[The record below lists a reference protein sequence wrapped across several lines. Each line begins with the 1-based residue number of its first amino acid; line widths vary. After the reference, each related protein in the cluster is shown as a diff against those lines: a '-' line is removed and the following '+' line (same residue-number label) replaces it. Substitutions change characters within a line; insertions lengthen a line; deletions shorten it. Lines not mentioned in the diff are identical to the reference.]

1 MSPVLIVFLA
11 VAAPAV
17 EPAMADASAS
27 AGRTGQALRDSV
39 HEALR
44 RWARPSDAQARQAA
58 SDFLAL
64 YGAVDRDDQLTA
76 SQREY
81 LRTKLRSRLTSL
93 VQQIAKRAAIERRL
107 ARDGQPAGV
116 GLPADR
122 ADVLA
127 QQGGFGGGFGPGGFG
142 GGFGPGG
149 FGGGVGV
156 GGGVLGPADQDHG
169 EALVDLIQ
177 KTISP
182 ASWDINGG
190 NGSIYYW
197 RPGRALVIRQTGEV
211 HGQIGDVLEQMGRL
225 GQ

>member
-1 MSPVLIVFLA
+1 
-11 VAAPAV
+11 
-17 EPAMADASAS
+17 
-27 AGRTGQALRDSV
+27 
-39 HEALR
+39 
-44 RWARPSDAQARQAA
+44 
-58 SDFLAL
+58 
-64 YGAVDRDDQLTA
+64 
-76 SQREY
+76 
-81 LRTKLRSRLTSL
+81 
-93 VQQIAKRAAIERRL
+93 L

-122 ADVLA
+122 VDVLA

-142 GGFGPGG
+142 GGMGMGG
-149 FGGGVGV
+149 N
-156 GGGVLGPADQDHG
+156 VLGPADQDNG

-197 RPGRALVIRQTGEV
+197 RPGRALVIRQTGEI
-211 HGQIGDVLEQMGRL
+211 HGQIGDVLEQMNKL